1 MMKKKMGSLNA
12 DENTA
17 VQIGL
22 KNLGKQQTMFEDE
35 LKLINFKIDFEIN
48 FLVQKEYKRFASMK
62 AMNETELKNV
72 NSKIDILQEQYDKG
86 VEIKDKQSK
95 IVGEE

>member
-1 MMKKKMGSLNA
+1 MKKKMRSLNA

-17 VQIGL
+17 AQIGL

-48 FLVQKEYKRFASMK
+48 FLVQKEYKRFKSMK

-72 NSKIDILQEQYDKG
+72 NSKIDILQEQYNKG